1 MNEIILIGEVSK
13 KIIESSK
20 NNITT
25 IYIKV
30 KNEEKNKNDHIPICF
45 RCINHNFIISL
56 IGRHIAISG
65 HIEADAFNRVF
76 VDVINVIK

>member
-1 MNEIILIGEVSK
+1 MNEIILIGEVNR
-13 KIIESSK
+13 KIIESNK

-25 IYIKV
+25 IYIEI
-30 KNEEKNKNDHIPICF
+30 KNEDKNKTDYIPVCF
-45 RCINHNFIISL
+45 RCIDHNLIFSL

-65 HIEADAFNRVF
+65 HVETDAFNRIF